1 MGKDTHSDCDDFFF
15 YDEKCFGR
23 EDKNLNCDN
32 DDVSG
37 KGRKVENV
45 DVDDKNCY
53 DDDPGQD
60 SRACLTEVKI
70 RKGTE
75 IGLGDGSNLVVNMTS
90 NFFL

>member
-1 MGKDTHSDCDDFFF
+1 MMMF
-15 YDEKCFGR
+15 
-23 EDKNLNCDN
+23 
-32 DDVSG
+32 G

-53 DDDPGQD
+53 DDDLGQD

-75 IGLGDGSNLVVNMTS
+75 IGLGEGSNLVVNMTS